1 MPDGRDVAGHVDR
14 PAAKRHYC
22 ISGRLNQTVKVVGVG
37 RVMTV
42 NFRPLLPTMFVAKVE
57 FGLHR
62 SR

>member
-1 MPDGRDVAGHVDR
+1 
-14 PAAKRHYC
+14 
-22 ISGRLNQTVKVVGVG
+22 VG

-42 NFRPLLPTMFVAKVE
+42 NFRPLLPTMFVAKVK

>member
-1 MPDGRDVAGHVDR
+1 MPDGCDVTGHVDR
-14 PAAKRHYC
+14 PAAERRHS
-22 ISGRLNQTVKVVGVG
+22 IAGRLNQTVKVVGVG

-42 NFRPLLPTMFVAKVE
+42 NFRPLSPTMFVAKVE